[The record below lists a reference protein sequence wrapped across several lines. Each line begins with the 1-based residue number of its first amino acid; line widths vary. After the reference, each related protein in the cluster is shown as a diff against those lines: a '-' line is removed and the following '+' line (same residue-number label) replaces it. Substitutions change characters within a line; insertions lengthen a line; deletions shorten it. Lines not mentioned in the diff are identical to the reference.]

1 MLQQDL
7 LTLLADTL
15 VLFAGLCRLPQS
27 LPTMLSAAYN
37 QANLRHSLAMQLRQ
51 GQIAHSMSLSN
62 LHHEM
67 LMQREFSAQQE
78 LLGGLTAHLIAN
90 NAFGLLHKDEHSQF
104 CEANGL
110 RTFSTDDAVVDDGLD
125 GDMLEMLLPEEL

>member
-1 MLQQDL
+1 MLQQGS
-7 LTLLADTL
+7 LTSLAETL

-27 LPTMLSAAYN
+27 LPTMLSAAYS

-67 LMQREFSAQQE
+67 LMLREHRIQQE
-78 LLGGLTAHLIAN
+78 MPGRLTAHLTAN
-90 NAFGLLHKDEHSQF
+90 NAFGMLHKDEQSQL

-110 RTFSTDDAVVDDGLD
+110 QNFSTDDAVMNDGLD
-125 GDMLEMLLPEEL
+125 GDMLEMLLPEDS